1 MADLVEKFKGK
12 CFTCEEYKIHD
23 KGDSDR
29 RGYRCSHH
37 HRTMAHFESCSSYEF
52 DKYRTSA
59 EIDEAYDWI
68 YKYRSYEPKY
78 DNTYWYI
85 VTAATRIMGLPDDNI
100 FMQSAIEFRNFIK
113 QDEKNK
119 KLLVYYE
126 MYGLPIAEKMLLD
139 YENKNMEV
147 STKNL
152 VEMVLIP
159 NYLTKFSEF
168 VINKDYDNA
177 LNVYK
182 NMMFFLSGYYNQIFY
197 LTEISE
203 EKLNGK
209 ARSLKKIG
217 D

>member
-37 HRTMAHFESCSSYEF
+37 HRTMAHFESCSSYDF
-52 DKYRTSA
+52 DRYRTSD
-59 EIDEAYDWI
+59 EIEDAFNWI
-68 YKYRSYEPKY
+68 YKNRSYEPKY

-85 VTAATRIMGLPDDNI
+85 VTAVSRIMGMPEDNI
-100 FMQSAIEFRNFIK
+100 FMTSAIEFRNVIK
-113 QDEKNK
+113 QDEENK

-126 MYGLPIAEKMLLD
+126 MYGLPIAEKMIKN
-139 YENKNMEV
+139 YESENIKV

-152 VEMVLIP
+152 VEMILVP
-159 NYLTKFSEF
+159 NYLTKF
-168 VINKDYDNA
+168 VTLVKNKNYDEA
-177 LNVYK
+177 LDVYK
-182 NMMFFLSGYYNQIFY
+182 KMMFFLSGYYNEIY
-197 LTEISE
+197 YTTEISA

-209 ARSLKKIG
+209 VRSLKRN
-217 D
+217 DD